1 MNPVD
6 QLTLAIVVT
15 ALIMIFTYW
24 KTITS
29 QQIPK
34 EKKIVIYVITVL
46 IPILGLILF
55 FVFKNNKGKA
65 VTAS

>member
-34 EKKIVIYVITVL
+34 EKKIVIYVISVL

>member
-1 MNPVD
+1 MNPID

-29 QQIPK
+29 KQIPK

-65 VTAS
+65 VTA